1 VVATTCYDG
10 KVANTVGAEDPFY
23 VNVWHLKNTGPT
35 QVVSAASNKGMA
47 GINTNVEAVHKGVT
61 IAIVDSAL
69 ELGHENLKD
78 NLAYSTPAG
87 RRAAELKATEA
98 RSMNA
103 PINLAMSALAL
114 ALASPQTG
122 QITCYETGQL
132 ICSLQWCF
140 PHCLSPL
147 TKSNMEFR
155 YCFVFAL
162 LS

>member
-1 VVATTCYDG
+1 
-10 KVANTVGAEDPFY
+10 
-23 VNVWHLKNTGPT
+23 
-35 QVVSAASNKGMA
+35 VVSAASNKGMA
-47 GINTNVEAVHKGVT
+47 GINTNVEAV
-61 IAIVDSAL
+61 

-78 NLAYSTPAG
+78 NGVSGRVRRRSPTPPVLAYSTPAG